1 MNNRNSTSRPAQL
14 LLEHLDLFTDL
25 RLPGPI
31 LDVACGDGHN
41 GIFLATKHLAVVC
54 CDKSREA
61 LDRAGKLAKEQGVHV
76 ELWQVDLEGEGIN
89 PLPEE
94 SYGGI
99 IVFRYLHRPLI
110 PSIRKALRAEG
121 ILMYET
127 FTVEQPKFGKPHNP
141 DFLLK
146 PNELQAWFQDWMIIH
161 FFEGIKD
168 DPKRAVSQIICRKT
182 SAQC

>member
-1 MNNRNSTSRPAQL
+1 LNNGDSSLRPAQL
-14 LLEHLDLFTDL
+14 LLEYLDLFTEE

-41 GIFLATKHLAVVC
+41 GIFLATKQLPVVC
-54 CDKSREA
+54 CDKSGEA
-61 LDRAGKLAKEQGVHV
+61 LDRARQLATEQGVHI
-76 ELWQVDLEGEGIN
+76 ELWEVDLEGEAIN

-94 SYGGI
+94 FYGGI

-110 PSIRKALRAEG
+110 PSIRKSLKGEG

-127 FTVEQPKFGKPHNP
+127 FTIEQPQFGKPHNP
-141 DFLLK
+141 DYLLE
-146 PNELQAWFQDWMIIH
+146 PGELRAWFQDWSTIH

-168 DPKRAVSQIICRKT
+168 NPKRAVSQIVCRKT
-182 SAQC
+182 AIQY

>member
-1 MNNRNSTSRPAQL
+1 MRPAQL
-14 LLEHLDLFTDL
+14 LLKHLDLFTGG

-41 GIFLATKHLAVVC
+41 GIFLAMKHLAVVC

-61 LDRAGKLAKEQGVHV
+61 LERARRLANEQGVHV

-110 PSIRKALRAEG
+110 PSIRKALKPEG

-146 PNELQAWFQDWMIIH
+146 PNELREWFQDWMTIH
-161 FFEGIKD
+161 FFEGIKG
-168 DPKRAVSQIICRKT
+168 DPKRAVAQIICRKT
-182 SAQC
+182 TAQS